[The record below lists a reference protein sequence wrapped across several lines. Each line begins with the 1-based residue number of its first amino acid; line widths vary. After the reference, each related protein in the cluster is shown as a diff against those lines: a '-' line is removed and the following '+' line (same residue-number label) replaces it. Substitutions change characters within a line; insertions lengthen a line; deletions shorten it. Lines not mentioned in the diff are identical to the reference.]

1 MFNLNDGLLNW
12 LTKEVITITEDW
24 QAALIIGISGVL
36 VMIISY
42 LLGSVNSAIII
53 SKAMFGDDIRTHGS
67 GNAGLTNMLRTYG
80 KGAAGL
86 TLLGDMLKA
95 VFSILFAGIIFGF
108 GYYNGISIS
117 DFCYVAG
124 LFAVIGHI
132 FPIYY
137 GFRGG
142 KGVLSTATVALM
154 LTPVPFLILITLFII
169 IVAMSKYVSLGS
181 VSVAVLFPVV
191 VSGYIKVFFSGYSA
205 PLIMT
210 LCTILLA
217 IIIVWCHREN
227 LKRISDRTER
237 KISFKKKDVEVQK
250 KAEDNEN
257 E

>member
-12 LTKEVITITEDW
+12 LTKEVITITEEW
-24 QAALIIGISGVL
+24 QAALIIGVSGVL
-36 VMIISY
+36 VMIVSY

-80 KGAAGL
+80 KAAAGL

-95 VFSILFAGIIFGF
+95 VLSIIFAGIIFGF
-108 GYYNGISIS
+108 GYYSGISLS

-142 KGVLSTATVALM
+142 KGVLATATVALV
-154 LTPVPFLILITLFII
+154 LTPIPFLILITLFII

-181 VSVAVLFPVV
+181 VCVAVLFPVV
-191 VSGYIKVFFSGYSA
+191 VSGYAKVFFGGSA

-250 KAEDNEN
+250 KAEDNDN